1 MNEALF
7 MEEIQHWLDD
17 VRAECLRLYTDG
29 VSSERCLGIAINIA
43 EAKAIKRATS
53 RQQIAGG
60 VIRRLPSS

>member
-7 MEEIQHWLDD
+7 MDEIQQWLDD
-17 VRAECLRLYTDG
+17 VRAECLRLYNDG
-29 VSSERCLGIAINIA
+29 VQSERCLGIAINIA

-60 VIRRLPSS
+60 VIRRIPGN